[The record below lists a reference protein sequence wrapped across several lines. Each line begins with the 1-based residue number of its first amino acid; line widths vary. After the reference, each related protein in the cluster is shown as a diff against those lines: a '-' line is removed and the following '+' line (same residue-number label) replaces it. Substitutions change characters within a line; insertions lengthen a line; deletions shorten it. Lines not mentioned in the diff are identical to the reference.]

1 LSRRADPSASSN
13 ISRRRAAALDEGKE
27 GYLARRQAVIQA
39 ATEVFKDRGF
49 RGTNLQH
56 VAEALNTDRAS
67 LYYYVG
73 SKEELFQEIV
83 TEAVRMNTSRAR
95 AIRDDPG
102 PAPEKIRRLISEL
115 MASYAENYPVLY
127 VLIQENLTHV
137 EPERSQWAN
146 EMRTLNREY
155 ESHLIEIIEA
165 GQKEG
170 TLRGES
176 PAWLLAYGVL
186 GAVAWSNRW
195 FNPRTTTVP
204 AEEIGSAFADMLLS
218 GLQVDG
224 GS

>member
-1 LSRRADPSASSN
+1 MSQPADPSSSN
-13 ISRRRAAALDEGKE
+13 ISRRRAAALDEGKK
-27 GYLARRQAVIQA
+27 GYLARRQAVIEA

-73 SKEELFQEIV
+73 SKEELFEEIV
-83 TEAVRMNTSRAR
+83 TEAVRVNTTRAR
-95 AIRDDPG
+95 AIRDAPG

-115 MASYAENYPVLY
+115 MDSYSKNYPVLY

-137 EPERSQWAN
+137 EPERSEWAN
-146 EMRTLNREY
+146 EMRTLNRQY
-155 ESHLIEIIEA
+155 ESLLIEIIET

-170 TLRGES
+170 TLRDAS
-176 PAWLLAYGVL
+176 PAWLLAYGIL
-186 GAVAWSNRW
+186 GSVAWSNRW
-195 FNPRTTTVP
+195 FNPRTTSVS
-204 AEEIGSAFADMLLS
+204 AEEIGNAFADMLLS

-224 GS
+224 SS